1 MLKEKEIIRLTNQGI
16 SQRSICK
23 MIRTSD
29 RKIRQVMKRL
39 SELNYTYD
47 DVKDMDDESFLA
59 LFQQKRKEVK
69 SIHRTPDCAHIHK
82 ELKRK
87 GVTLMLLWE
96 EYVGES
102 IALNET
108 YLKYTQFCNVYKQY
122 VEDH

>member
-1 MLKEKEIIRLTNQGI
+1 MLKEKEIISLTNQGI

-69 SIHRTPDCAHIHK
+69 SIH
-82 ELKRK
+82 
-87 GVTLMLLWE
+87 
-96 EYVGES
+96 
-102 IALNET
+102 
-108 YLKYTQFCNVYKQY
+108 
-122 VEDH
+122 